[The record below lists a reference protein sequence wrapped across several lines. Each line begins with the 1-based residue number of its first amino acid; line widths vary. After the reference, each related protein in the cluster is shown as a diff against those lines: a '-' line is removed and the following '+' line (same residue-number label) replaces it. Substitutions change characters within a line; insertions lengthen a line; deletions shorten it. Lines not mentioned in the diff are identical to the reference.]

1 MSQERRRSPKL
12 AQARRRHTTHD
23 GDESDENDTGAA
35 ALIDDSASEA
45 PSDDELQLSAS
56 DNEEEAEV
64 EVPEDGKRKVR
75 EHSKDSVSP
84 PTSESY
90 DRLEDDTLQGVDFV
104 DLAASNGSVGPANV
118 TDTTIMLNGFKDIPK
133 GENEVEE
140 DTAMH
145 FDELD
150 DSISFEPR
158 PSHKKSV
165 STSSTRG
172 TLSSATRGGGTR
184 DRPDRETYW
193 QRRNREK
200 EEYKK
205 RLEDPKFTPFVGDFF
220 MHDSREKK
228 QFESLNQFGT
238 PRGRGRGRGGRGFRG
253 GPQREMPARDEAPQE
268 ALWDHAGFEELEP
281 PPPPQP
287 KVHLHLSPS
296 YKKGK
301 AKSQTSSIGRQTP
314 QQNSPTGIA
323 ASQHAPRK
331 DSVSTQETTQPSSRP
346 AKNHNNNLTPLTST
360 QISIN
365 ISLPNTE
372 VVVKDITLKS
382 YVGRIPYQKP
392 LRGDRPVKISSIEGA
407 GNREIFPS
415 KERSWLPYF
424 LKNAAAN
431 ASQTRDGVHSRGG
444 SVASTGTPSNLRP
457 ARNVNGTPN
466 KVPYSAVNE
475 PNFNPSSPV
484 EDEDEKMTKIKVNLP
499 PAVAT
504 ASSASPAVS
513 DSSSLHVH
521 HPRPTKHINIA
532 DIDDSSARLK
542 AFLNPQTSSS
552 PAHSHER
559 TSSTLLPETAVHA
572 APFQPTTFLP
582 TQQQP
587 QQQPIPVPYPPNV
600 PYYYPAYPALPSE
613 YPPATNAQNPYLPQQ
628 PRYESN
634 GMVYYYDPSY
644 YYYQP
649 PPTGTPTQQQTQPPP
664 PPPPPSSSHHQNQ
677 PSEQP
682 DPPTAQQ
689 TQQQMYYYHPS
700 QMPVTDPSRSMGM
713 YFPYQQGT

>member
-12 AQARRRHTTHD
+12 AQARRRPTTRD
-23 GDESDENDTGAA
+23 EDESDGNDVGAGI
-35 ALIDDSASEA
+35 IDDSASEA

-56 DNEEEAEV
+56 DNEDDAEEG
-64 EVPEDGKRKVR
+64 PNDGKGKVR

-90 DRLEDDTLQGVDFV
+90 DRLEDDTLQGGDFI
-104 DLAASNGSVGPANV
+104 DLAASNGSVGPAKV
-118 TDTTIMLNGFKDIPK
+118 TDTAIMLNGFKDIPK
-133 GENEVEE
+133 EETAVEE

-158 PSHKKSV
+158 PSDKKPV
-165 STSSTRG
+165 SRPSTRG
-172 TLSSATRGGGTR
+172 TPLSTTRGGGAR

-205 RLEDPKFTPFVGDFF
+205 RLEDPTFTPFVGEFF

-228 QFESLNQFGT
+228 QFDSLNQFGT

-253 GPQREMPARDEAPQE
+253 GPPRDMPSRDEVPRE

-281 PPPPQP
+281 QPPPQL
-287 KVHLHLSPS
+287 KVHLHLTLSDMQ
-296 YKKGK
+296 GK
-301 AKSQTSSIGRQTP
+301 AKSQTSSAGRQTP
-314 QQNSPTGIA
+314 QQNGPSGIT

-331 DSVSTQETTQPSSRP
+331 DSVNTQDTSQPSARP
-346 AKNHNNNLTPLTST
+346 AKNQFNNVTPLTST

-372 VVVKDITLKS
+372 IVVKDITLNS

-431 ASQTRDGVHSRGG
+431 AAQARDGLHSRGG

-457 ARNVNGTPN
+457 ARNVSGTPN
-466 KVPYSAVNE
+466 KALYSAVNA
-475 PNFNPSSPV
+475 PTFNPDSPA
-484 EDEDEKMTKIKVNLP
+484 EDEDDKTTKIKVNLP
-499 PAVAT
+499 PTVVT
-504 ASSASPAVS
+504 TSSASPAVS

-559 TSSTLLPETAVHA
+559 TSSTQLPETAVHA

-582 TQQQP
+582 TTQQQTH
-587 QQQPIPVPYPPNV
+587 QQQIPVPYPPAV
-600 PYYYPAYPALPSE
+600 PYYYPAYPAVATE
-613 YPPATNAQNPYLPQQ
+613 YPPTTNTQNPYLPQQ

-634 GMVYYYDPSY
+634 GMVYYYDPSF

-649 PPTGTPTQQQTQPPP
+649 PPTGTPTQQQAQP
-664 PPPPPSSSHHQNQ
+664 PPPPPSSQHQNQ
-677 PSEQP
+677 PPEQP
-682 DPPTAQQ
+682 DPQTTQQ
-689 TQQQMYYYHPS
+689 TQQQQMYYYHPS

>member
-23 GDESDENDTGAA
+23 AEEESDENDNGAPV
-35 ALIDDSASEA
+35 IDDSASEA
-45 PSDDELQLSAS
+45 ASEDELQLSGS
-56 DNEEEAEV
+56 DNEDEGEEPEV
-64 EVPEDGKRKVR
+64 AKGKVR

-90 DRLEDDTLQGVDFV
+90 DRLEDDTLQGVGFV
-104 DLAASNGSVGPANV
+104 DLAASNGSVEPAKV
-118 TDTTIMLNGFKDIPK
+118 TDTEIMLNGFKDVPTE
-133 GENEVEE
+133 ENDVEE

-158 PSHKKSV
+158 PSHKKPV
-165 STSSTRG
+165 STPSSRG
-172 TLSSATRGGGTR
+172 APSSFARGGTR

-205 RLEDPKFTPFVGDFF
+205 RLEDPTFTPFVGDFF
-220 MHDSREKK
+220 MHDSREKR
-228 QFESLNQFGT
+228 QFDSLNQFGV

-253 GPQREMPARDEAPQE
+253 GPPREMPARDDTPQE

-281 PPPPQP
+281 PPPPQA
-287 KVHLHLSPS
+287 KVYLVIALSH
-296 YKKGK
+296 KQAK
-301 AKSQTSSIGRQTP
+301 AKSQTSSVGRQTP
-314 QQNSPTGIA
+314 QNNGPTGIA

-331 DSVSTQETTQPSSRP
+331 DSVSTQDATQPPSRP
-346 AKNHNNNLTPLTST
+346 TKNHYNNLTPLTST

-372 VVVKDITLKS
+372 IVVKDITLNS

-431 ASQTRDGVHSRGG
+431 AAQVRDGVHSRGG

-457 ARNVNGTPN
+457 ARNVSGTPS
-466 KVPYSAVNE
+466 KVPYSAVHA
-475 PNFNPSSPV
+475 PSFNPSSPA
-484 EDEDEKMTKIKVNLP
+484 EDEDEKTTKIKVNLP
-499 PAVAT
+499 PNMNT
-504 ASSASPAVS
+504 TSSASPALS

-559 TSSTLLPETAVHA
+559 TSSTQIPETAVHA
-572 APFQPTTFLP
+572 APFQPTNFLP
-582 TQQQP
+582 TQQQ
-587 QQQPIPVPYPPNV
+587 IPVPFPPTV
-600 PYYYPAYPALPSE
+600 PYYYPAYPTVTTE
-613 YPPATNAQNPYLPQQ
+613 YPPPTTTTQNPYI
-628 PRYESN
+628 
-634 GMVYYYDPSY
+634 
-644 YYYQP
+644 
-649 PPTGTPTQQQTQPPP
+649 
-664 PPPPPSSSHHQNQ
+664 
-677 PSEQP
+677 
-682 DPPTAQQ
+682 
-689 TQQQMYYYHPS
+689 
-700 QMPVTDPSRSMGM
+700 
-713 YFPYQQGT
+713 